1 MLSNISKFYEPLSM
15 RKKLV
20 LGVTDCNLKRDQDLV
35 WTFSILQ
42 FLFQQQKRFI
52 ILFVEQTVIGSMNL
66 LGQFLWISL
75 TNGFWFRNGSWTIY
89 RLYKISFFTET
100 IIIIIKTV
108 ESLAKATLTLI
119 PLFGLHE
126 IVGLHRLIT
135 HEPGESQFCSC
146 PRPQNPD
153 LGKNQFEI
161 LKYHYI

>member
-1 MLSNISKFYEPLSM
+1 M

-35 WTFSILQ
+35 WTFSILR
-42 FLFQQQKRFI
+42 FLFQQRKRFI
-52 ILFVEQTVIGSMNL
+52 ILFEEQIVIGSMNL

-75 TNGFWFRNGSWTIY
+75 TNGSWFRNGSWTIY
-89 RLYKISFFTET
+89 RLYKISVFTET

-135 HEPGESQFCSC
+135 HEPGGYFCFHKWFTITVFQRLNFV
-146 PRPQNPD
+146 PIPV
-153 LGKNQFEI
+153 
-161 LKYHYI
+161 